1 MKKKE
6 KFLKYHKE
14 YTKDRLKNISDYK
27 GIILFSIL
35 FLGILGF
42 LAFTSAAPP
51 QSTAGLL
58 ERGVDIVHPETQVV
72 KYGNSLEFNFW
83 TYNSS
88 TGGTLTNNTLNCTLY
103 IINDRGV
110 NFWRFSNQPGASAL
124 ITYGKGAPLCVN
136 CWTMTLPAQNLTY
149 GVYSY
154 QIKCQANSSTT
165 TAVGGYYTGAFEV
178 TPTGFSGTLGFYIL
192 LLILSLGIIILG
204 YYVEDPWVIVLG
216 SFGLVL
222 FGLFILLYGVNGIKD
237 IVYTYGFGIIVM
249 MLGAYFG
256 IKGSLENLN

>member
-1 MKKKE
+1 M
-6 KFLKYHKE
+6 FLIFIGCI
-14 YTKDRLKNISDYK
+14 LVIS
-27 GIILFSIL
+27 
-35 FLGILGF
+35 
-42 LAFTSAAPP
+42 FTSAAPP

-58 ERGVDIVHPETQVV
+58 ERGIDIVHPETQVI
-72 KYGNSLEFNFW
+72 KYGNDLEFNFW
-83 TYNSS
+83 TYNST
-88 TGGTLTNNTLNCTLY
+88 TGETVTNSSLNCTLY
-103 IINDRGV
+103 IINDKGV
-110 NFWRFSNQPGASAL
+110 NFYRFSNQPGANGL

-136 CWTMTLPAQNLTY
+136 CWTMILPSQNLTY

-154 QIKCQANSSTT
+154 QIKCQGNK
-165 TAVGGYYTGAFEV
+165 VGGYYTGAFEI

-216 SFGLVL
+216 AFGLVL

-237 IVYTYGFGIIVM
+237 SYYTYGFAIITM

-256 IKGSLENLN
+256 IKGALENVN